1 MVGEAH
7 HPGPFPDL
15 LKEPRHAAG
24 HPLYGHKFSGQDAVG
39 EDDNVDSIET
49 GPFTARLVAGIGVW
63 GLILLLM
70 L

>member
-1 MVGEAH
+1 MVGQAK
-7 HPGPFPDL
+7 HPGPFGGPQRGSGHYL
-15 LKEPRHAAG
+15 HGHTFAG
-24 HPLYGHKFSGQDAVG
+24 RDEAG
-39 EDDNVDSIET
+39 EDDKVDTVDS